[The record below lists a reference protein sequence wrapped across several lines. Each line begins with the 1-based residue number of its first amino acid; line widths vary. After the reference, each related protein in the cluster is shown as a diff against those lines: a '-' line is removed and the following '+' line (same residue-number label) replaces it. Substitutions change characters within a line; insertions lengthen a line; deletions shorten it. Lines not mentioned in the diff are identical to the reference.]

1 MSPITFTGL
10 TKKFIWIFPYH
21 IMQKLEWTFWPTQ
34 CSVVIIDFITWFS
47 LQAITFGG
55 WGTFLSSLLPS
66 LGTVAVL
73 GTYIGATRQA
83 AIISRLAVVYR
94 GLKF

>member
-1 MSPITFTGL
+1 MGA
-10 TKKFIWIFPYH
+10 
-21 IMQKLEWTFWPTQ
+21 
-34 CSVVIIDFITWFS
+34 C
-47 LQAITFGG
+47 
-55 WGTFLSSLLPS
+55 LSSLLPS